1 MSINSIEELVRT
13 LKNIEHEEIRNESET
28 YLEIVFNTGVMDKIK
43 PVLEDYYGPA
53 FKQAGVKAEP
63 EVNEISKA
71 YGGVQKEQALYY
83 KNSQGISQLA
93 MLWPWQ
99 DGKRITIKIIQD
111 HQ

>member
-1 MSINSIEELVRT
+1 MRT
-13 LKNIEHEEIRNESET
+13 LKAIEHEEIRNESET
-28 YLEIVFNTGVMDKIK
+28 YLEIVFNTGVMAKIR
-43 PVLEDYYGPA
+43 PLLEDYFGPA
-53 FKQAGVKAEP
+53 FKQAGVKP
-63 EVNEISKA
+63 EREANEVSKE

-83 KNSQGISQLA
+83 KNSQGISQIA